1 MAKHEGQELKKV
13 MSEVPEGQWR
23 IIIQYHDECCFHA
36 NDDARSLQLRE
47 GEQPLRKKGR
57 GRLTHVSDFINEED
71 GRLFLLDENNQ
82 IVQDARK
89 IIYPDANGDPWWD
102 TKQLMDQIKSAIE
115 IFEAAVTTFHLLL
128 IIHAASS

>member
-1 MAKHEGQELKKV
+1 M
-13 MSEVPEGQWR
+13 
-23 IIIQYHDECCFHA
+23 
-36 NDDARSLQLRE
+36 
-47 GEQPLRKKGR
+47 
-57 GRLTHVSDFINEED
+57 THVSDFINEED